1 MRFRRLIARGV
12 AALPAIA
19 AGLLVLMATGAAA
32 APCRAT
38 AGADGLLI
46 RARLLTDAPG
56 PPRRGEVRLDTA
68 GTIACV
74 GKGCG
79 REHPQAARL
88 DCPDA
93 LLSPGFI
100 NLHEHLPFAHIAPAP
115 DDGVR
120 YGQRH
125 DWRLGLRGR
134 PKKEGFTASFDPDV
148 LAWGELRHL
157 LSGATAIVGGA
168 MAPGL
173 ARNLDIQAGLEGLKA
188 PHVTNAVFPLDDAAG
203 LQREGD
209 CDYGPRAVTEAQ
221 VGGLAAYVAHVA
233 EGRDGV
239 ARNEFACLSDAGFD
253 TTPAPGG
260 GGISHDILLA
270 NLVIVHG
277 VALTRPMLAKAAA
290 RGAALVWSPRSNL
303 SLYGQTLDVA
313 AALDLSMTVALGTD
327 WLPSGSI
334 SMPREAAC
342 ALAYSRAHLGGRV
355 TPREVWRMMTLA
367 PAKAVRMDGLIGA
380 IRPGLAGDLILVA
393 GGPGDAYGRVALAA
407 PQDLLLVLRGGRP
420 LAGRAALIA
429 TLNPSPDCEAVDL
442 NGAAD
447 AVCIA
452 GETGKTYRAL
462 AAEMAARGVWPAAF
476 KGPPP
481 IEPTCEA
488 RD

>member
-1 MRFRRLIARGV
+1 MRRLTAWL
-12 AALPAIA
+12 AAVLLGLA
-19 AGLLVLMATGAAA
+19 ATAAAA
-32 APCRAT
+32 APCRAV
-38 AGADGLLI
+38 AGSDGLLI

-56 PPRRGEVRLDTA
+56 PPRVGEARLDAA

-74 GKGCG
+74 GKACG
-79 REHPQAARL
+79 AGHPDAARL
-88 DCPDA
+88 DCPQA

-100 NLHEHLPFAHIAPAP
+100 DLHEHLMFAHIAPRP

-157 LSGATAIVGGA
+157 LTGTTSIVGGA

-173 ARNLDIQAGLEGLKA
+173 ARNLDLQAGLEGLKA

-209 CDYGPRAVTEAQ
+209 CDYGPHAATEAQ
-221 VGGLAAYVAHVA
+221 VSGLAAYVAHVA
-233 EGRDGV
+233 EGRD
-239 ARNEFACLSDAGFD
+239 AAAANEFACLSDATFD
-253 TTPAPGG
+253 TTPAAGG
-260 GGISHDILLA
+260 GGISHDILLP
-270 NLVIVHG
+270 NLVMVHG
-277 VALTRPMLAKAAA
+277 VALTRAMLERAAA
-290 RGAALVWSPRSNL
+290 RGATLVWSPRSNL
-303 SLYGQTLDVA
+303 SLYGRTLDVA
-313 AALDLSMTVALGTD
+313 SARELGMTVALGTD

-342 ALAYSRAHLGGRV
+342 ALAYGRAHLGGRLA
-355 TPREVWRMMTLA
+355 PREVWRMMTLA

-393 GGPGDAYGRVALAA
+393 GGRGDAYRRVALAA
-407 PQDLLLVLRGGRP
+407 PQDLLLVLRGGRA
-420 LAGRAALIA
+420 LAGRAALLKP
-429 TLNPSPDCEAVDL
+429 LNPSRDCEAADL
-442 NGAAD
+442 AGAPD

-452 GETGKTYRAL
+452 AEGGKTYAAL
-462 AAEMAARGVWPAAF
+462 AAEMAQRQVWPAVF

-481 IEPTCEA
+481 VEPTCET